1 MGTAFKKDKSGIGRY
16 ANLTLDRWFKRSFG
30 TEKWKRLLQLLLAE
44 LIPERTITDL
54 SYAPQEHINPF
65 PDNKDIRVD
74 VECTD
79 TEGKRFVIEMQLAPQ
94 NYFYDRALFNSTF
107 AIQEQVLSG
116 ENPGENSFAPVYFIG
131 IMCFSMHS
139 GSDRVL
145 YRYRLRE
152 DVDNNVMTEKIQ
164 FLFLEMPNCRR
175 ARTPQ
180 ATVLENFCY
189 SLLNLP
195 SFDSQ
200 PEEFR
205 DELLN
210 LLFKSAE
217 IATFT
222 PKERI
227 QYEQDMRTEQDF
239 KNQLAYAR
247 QEGCKEGL
255 AEGARNAAEEVA
267 RRMLSDG
274 LDKAMVSKYTG
285 IAVEEL

>member
-1 MGTAFKKDKSGIGRY
+1 
-16 ANLTLDRWFKRSFG
+16 
-30 TEKWKRLLQLLLAE
+30 
-44 LIPERTITDL
+44 
-54 SYAPQEHINPF
+54 
-65 PDNKDIRVD
+65 
-74 VECTD
+74 
-79 TEGKRFVIEMQLAPQ
+79 
-94 NYFYDRALFNSTF
+94 
-107 AIQEQVLSG
+107 
-116 ENPGENSFAPVYFIG
+116 
-131 IMCFSMHS
+131 
-139 GSDRVL
+139 
-145 YRYRLRE
+145 
-152 DVDNNVMTEKIQ
+152 MTEKIQ

-247 QEGCKEGL
+247 QEGIHQASVEM
-255 AEGARNAAEEVA
+255 A
-267 RRMLSDG
+267 RRMLLDG
-274 LDKAMVSKYTG
+274 EDKAKVSKYTG
-285 IAVEEL
+285 IAVEELNNIKL